1 MNPIK
6 KTVLGL
12 FAVCLL
18 GGVSAPSFSTDQGDA
33 CHPQIKKGKLL
44 DMARQSG
51 KFTLLLK
58 ALEITGLDKE
68 LDKEGPLTILAPTDE
83 AFKRMSQEEIQALL
97 KDKEYLTELL
107 LHHVIE
113 GAVKINDAVAREVVV
128 SMEGQELFFYRR
140 DTGTF
145 VNDSKILMADIE
157 ATNGIAHVIDTVLFP
172 MK

>member
-1 MNPIK
+1 MNQIR
-6 KTVLGL
+6 KTVLGM

-18 GGVSAPSFSTDQGDA
+18 GGMSVPSFSTDQGDA
-33 CHPQIKKGKLL
+33 CHPQIKKGKLIE
-44 DMARQSG
+44 MARQSG

-58 ALEITGLDKE
+58 ALEVTGLDKE
-68 LDKEGPLTILAPTDE
+68 LDKEGPLTLLAPTDE

-97 KDKEYLTELL
+97 EDKEYLAELL
-107 LHHVIE
+107 LHHVID
-113 GAVKINDAVAREVVV
+113 GAVKINDAVAREVIV

-145 VNDSKILMADIE
+145 VNDSKIIMADIE

>member
-6 KTVLGL
+6 KIVLGL

-18 GGVSAPSFSTDQGDA
+18 GGVSATSFSTEQGDA
-33 CHPQIKKGKLL
+33 CHPQIQKGKLL

-68 LDKEGPLTILAPTDE
+68 LDKEGPVTLLAPTDE

-113 GAVKINDAVAREVVV
+113 GAVRVNDAVAREVIV
-128 SMEGQELFFYRR
+128 SMEGQELFFYR
-140 DTGTF
+140 DEAGTF
-145 VNDSKILMADIE
+145 VNDSKIIMGDIE